1 MASINRRM
9 IESLIKAGAMDTLAG
24 TRAQKFAIVEGAMES
39 GQRAWKDRL
48 SGQGGLFGD
57 MFTAAPE
64 REQPLPNVQEWTGRE
79 KLQGEK
85 EMLGFYVTGH
95 PLDHYRDKVA
105 DLATHNSSSL
115 EGLSKGNEVALCGVL
130 TTIQKKRNREQK
142 PWAALQLE
150 DLQGSVELLVFTTQY
165 ERLAPMLVEDQAVL
179 IRGLA
184 LPEEGAATK
193 ISVQDVVPLDVARV
207 ALPTLISVRV
217 RLGRSPNA
225 SAELIELFQ
234 RKPGETQ
241 VRFRL
246 EQARDFSVILD
257 IPAKVRPDR
266 EFREAV
272 EKICGAESIEVLA
285 S

>member
-1 MASINRRM
+1 
-9 IESLIKAGAMDTLAG
+9 
-24 TRAQKFAIVEGAMES
+24 
-39 GQRAWKDRL
+39 
-48 SGQGGLFGD
+48 
-57 MFTAAPE
+57 
-64 REQPLPNVQEWTGRE
+64 LPDVPEWTPRE

-95 PLDHYRDKVA
+95 PLDHYRDKIT
-105 DLATHNSSSL
+105 DLATHNSANL
-115 EGLSKGNEVALCGVL
+115 EGLSKGNEVALCGIL
-130 TTIQKKRNREQK
+130 TAIQKKRNREQK
-142 PWAALQLE
+142 PWAAMQLE

-165 ERLAPMLVEDQAVL
+165 ERLAPMLVEDRAVL

-184 LPEEGAATK
+184 LPEDGAAPK
-193 ISVQDVVPLDVARV
+193 ISVQEVTPLDVARV

-217 RLGRSPNA
+217 RLGRA
-225 SAELIELFQ
+225 SDASGELMELFR

-257 IPAKVRPDR
+257 VPAKVRPDR

-272 EKICGAESIEVLA
+272 EKICGAEAIEVLA